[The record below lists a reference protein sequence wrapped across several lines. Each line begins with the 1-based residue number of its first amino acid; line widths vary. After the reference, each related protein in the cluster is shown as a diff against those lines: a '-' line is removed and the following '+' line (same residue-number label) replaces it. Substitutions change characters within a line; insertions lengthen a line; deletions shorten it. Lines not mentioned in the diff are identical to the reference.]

1 MQSYAKHVSFLNNLE
16 GLRAVASIGIV
27 LTHVGFQTGVDPATF
42 VGGILTRFDFFVAVF
57 FALSAFLLWR
67 HWGGGVTHSREWC
80 AYYRSRVSRI
90 MPAYVVFV
98 VFVLLVF
105 PEAYASPPLAIVA
118 NMTLT
123 QIYFPN
129 GLLPGLTHLWSLC
142 IEAAFYLVL
151 PLAAWAVSTLPQ
163 RLRVPAIL
171 AVAVLSLGWAFLP
184 FVDASPAPGVPNM
197 QIFPPAF
204 TCWFV
209 VGILAAEVEGRVGS
223 RGRRWLRRRWLWL
236 CIAVVVL
243 VLAAQPFFGP
253 AGLVHP
259 TAPEFVR
266 RILAGTVFAAAV
278 LVPQAL
284 DPDDSGRILQSR
296 AVRMLGRWAYGI
308 FLWHL
313 PMLGFTFPIL
323 GIRPFSGY
331 FFPVLVVTLVLTIPV
346 AAASYIF
353 VEQSARKFFSKS
365 KKKPTEN
372 KIPT

>member
-1 MQSYAKHVSFLNNLE
+1 
-16 GLRAVASIGIV
+16 
-27 LTHVGFQTGVDPATF
+27 
-42 VGGILTRFDFFVAVF
+42 
-57 FALSAFLLWR
+57 
-67 HWGGGVTHSREWC
+67 
-80 AYYRSRVSRI
+80 

-123 QIYFPN
+123 QIYLPN

-142 IEAAFYLVL
+142 IEAAFYLAL
-151 PLAAWAVSTLPQ
+151 PLAAWALSTLPA
-163 RLRVPAIL
+163 RLRIAAIL
-171 AVAVLSLGWAFLP
+171 AVAALSLGWAFLP

-204 TCWFV
+204 TCWFA
-209 VGILAAEVEGRVGS
+209 VGILAAEIEGRVGP
-223 RGRRWLRRRWLWL
+223 RAQRWLHRRWLWL
-236 CIAVVVL
+236 CLAVFAL
-243 VLAAQPFFGP
+243 VLAAQPFYGP

-259 TAPEFVR
+259 TAPEFMR

-284 DPDDSGRILQSR
+284 APEG
-296 AVRMLGRWAYGI
+296 AGRMLRSRVARTLGAWGYGI

-313 PMLGFTFPIL
+313 PMLGFAFPIL
-323 GIRPFSGY
+323 GVRPFSGY
-331 FFPVLVVTLVLTIPV
+331 FFPVLALTLALTIPV

-353 VEQSARKFFSKS
+353 VEQPARKFFSKS